1 MSPWPRDPP
10 AQRGMVMANGD
21 IRRPAAG
28 KGSGIAALL
37 IVLGIAIMVATAIA
51 CVAYGVTK
59 MQPGMDPAE
68 KAALKSTVRLMGT
81 IPMLAGLGLLVVG
94 ILKRRAPKPPPG

>member
-1 MSPWPRDPP
+1 
-10 AQRGMVMANGD
+10 MANGD
-21 IRRPAAG
+21 IRRPRPAPRGPAAG
-28 KGSGIAALL
+28 KGSGMAALL

-81 IPMLAGLGLLVVG
+81 IPMLAGLALLVACRSRAD
-94 ILKRRAPKPPPG
+94 RRLTPAGADR